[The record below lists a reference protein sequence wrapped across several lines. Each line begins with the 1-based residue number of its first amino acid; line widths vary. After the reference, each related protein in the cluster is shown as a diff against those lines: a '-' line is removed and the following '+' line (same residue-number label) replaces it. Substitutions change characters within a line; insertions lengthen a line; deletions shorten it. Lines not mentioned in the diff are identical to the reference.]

1 MDKVNIK
8 SIVYDINGNE
18 KKVFD
23 NVFLVHLVNDI
34 FKDKNPPSNGGDVY
48 YRLNLGE
55 TIVIER
61 KKEQL

>member
-1 MDKVNIK
+1 MSRIK
-8 SIVYDINGNE
+8 IRSIIYDINGNE

-23 NVFLVHLVNDI
+23 DVFLIHLHDDI

-61 KKEQL
+61 KEEKI